1 MRLTTILIA
10 TACSLA
16 LPALAHAQ
24 TARPITIEVPILV
37 VEESDESDPSEPE
50 GDLTQMVLSAAKRVQ
65 TVQENPS
72 IVTVVTR
79 NQMIV
84 RGYETL
90 SDVLDDVPGFEGYRP
105 AFYFDTPDAFA
116 RGNGRTVL
124 VLWNGV
130 PLNSPQTNQRALGPY
145 LTLDAMDRVEVISG
159 PGGVLWGANAVLGVA
174 SITTLRADRMAS
186 KAEISGGVAGGP
198 ESRGAYRASASVA
211 DSFFDGGLK
220 VYANLGVITTRGPI
234 LDPTYDIQITPFPAP
249 DTDATVILGRSTG
262 NTDNRRDLWMPLTL
276 AADLG
281 HFKIDVLYPI
291 VAREYREFNDAGA
304 RSDQIAV
311 GDGMTIT
318 PGEASKRSENVVMA
332 SLSYDR
338 RFGRGTRVTSRAYW
352 TGFEDRWD
360 YLVKYAPG
368 LLSPEPITVFE
379 SYTGMSSFLHDGA
392 TRSGVTVDVSH
403 EFAHSQL
410 IVGGEAYLESIR
422 EMRKELV
429 GGLTVG
435 APWVVSYPGDRFVS
449 ALYVDERLDLSKRFT
464 VDVGARAQYAPGA
477 YDPLLLGSAAARWNP
492 YGKVNLKFN
501 AVQGFRPPPLAL
513 TNGNDD
519 GVTNPYPH
527 RESNPD
533 LKAERSLSLEGEL
546 SGMVLE
552 GQGRVRYT
560 ALRLGY
566 QYTRLDDLVVFDA
579 TGRPVNANRR
589 LMNSVELR
597 ADTAF
602 DGGHRFV
609 LGYSYLTGRDQ
620 ESGPMRNI
628 PQHRL
633 RMTVE
638 RRLFAHVDAFFG
650 LAITGAVEDLNRL
663 PLATSAGSLATPGSV
678 VVDRL
683 PPSGVVDFGL
693 VASGLAG
700 GALDIAAHVRN
711 AFDAHPYIADPDF
724 ERRQAILPMESA
736 GMGATLTV
744 TWRM

>member
-1 MRLTTILIA
+1 VRLKTLLLI
-10 TACSLA
+10 SSA
-16 LPALAHAQ
+16 LVAFPALSFAQ
-24 TARPITIEVPILV
+24 TSRPITIEVPILV
-37 VEESDESDPSEPE
+37 MEDSADSDALEPE

-79 NQMIV
+79 NQIV
-84 RGYETL
+84 LRGYETL

-145 LTLDAMDRVEVISG
+145 LSLDAIDRVEIVSG

-174 SITTLRADRMAS
+174 SITTLRADRMGS
-186 KAEISGGVAGGP
+186 KAEISGGVSGGP
-198 ESRGAYRASASVA
+198 ESRGAYHASATVA
-211 DSFFDGGLK
+211 DQFFDGGLK
-220 VYANLGVITTRGPI
+220 LYANLGVITSRGPI
-234 LDPTYDIQITPFPAP
+234 LDPAYDIQITPFPAP
-249 DTDATVILGRSTG
+249 DTDATVLLGPSTG
-262 NTDNRRDLWMPLTL
+262 DTNNSRDLWMPLTL
-276 AADLG
+276 AADIG
-281 HFKIDVLYPI
+281 HFKIDVLYPL

-304 RSDQIAV
+304 RSDQIQVA
-311 GDGMTIT
+311 GGMIT
-318 PGEASKRSENVVMA
+318 PGPSSRRSENVVMA
-332 SLSYDR
+332 SVQYDQR
-338 RFGRGTRVTSRAYW
+338 VSRASRVTARGYW

-360 YLVKYAPG
+360 SLVKYAPG
-368 LLSPEPITVFE
+368 LLSPEAVVAYE

-392 TRSGVTVDVSH
+392 YRTGVTVDVSH
-403 EFAHSQL
+403 DFATSQL
-410 IVGGEAYLESIR
+410 IVGGEAYLEGIR
-422 EMRKELV
+422 EMRRELV
-429 GGLTVG
+429 GGFDVG
-435 APWVVSYPGDRFVS
+435 QPWVASFPGQRFVS
-449 ALYVDERLDLSKRFT
+449 AIYVDDKLDLSKRFT
-464 VDVGARAQYAPGA
+464 VDVGARGQYSPGS

-492 YGKVNLKFN
+492 IGKVNLKFN

-552 GQGRVRYT
+552 GQGHLKYS
-560 ALRLGY
+560 ALRVGY
-566 QYTRLDDLVVFDA
+566 QYTRLDDLVVFDT
-579 TGRPVNANRR
+579 TGAPVNANRR
-589 LMNSVELR
+589 TMNSVELR
-597 ADTAF
+597 SDTAF

-609 LGYSYLTGRDQ
+609 LGYSYLVGRD
-620 ESGPMRNI
+620 EETGPMRNI
-628 PQHRL
+628 PQHRI
-633 RMTVE
+633 
-638 RRLFAHVDAFFG
+638 RLTLEQRVWSHLDVFFG
-650 LAITGAVEDLNRL
+650 MAITGAVEDLNRL
-663 PLATSAGSLATPGSV
+663 PTATSTGSLATPGSV

-683 PPSGVVDFGL
+683 PPTGVVNFGA
-693 VASGLAG
+693 VASGLLD
-700 GALDIAAHVRN
+700 GAVDVALHVRD

-724 ERRQAILPMESA
+724 ERRQAILPMEAA
-736 GMGATLTV
+736 GLGATLTV